1 ENFREG
7 NHTLICNCCACCCN
21 LIGGI
26 TKWDNPRAVAKAN
39 YIATL
44 EKVEDCTACGTCIE
58 KCNFNAIT
66 IESNIAVVN
75 DEKCMGCGVCVVNC
89 PNNAITLKR
98 IEREVIY
105 KDLIEL
111 GLKVA
116 KETNKEIKLF

>member
-1 ENFREG
+1 VALQN
-7 NHTLICNCCACCCN
+7 
-21 LIGGI
+21 GI
-26 TKWDNPRAVAKAN
+26 
-39 YIATL
+39 IQEL
-44 EKVEDCTACGTCIE
+44 L
-58 KCNFNAIT
+58 IT